1 MMPEALHLLE
11 EGGVKVIEGTP
22 GQPLMTRV
30 EDATEILEA
39 CFSNEVQT
47 VLLYAENV
55 TEGFFDL
62 SSSQAGA
69 VLQRLRNYGIR
80 LAVVCP
86 PGSVRFSSR
95 FDEMLAEER
104 RGRYFGVFESRRAA
118 LDWLED

>member
-1 MMPEALHLLE
+1 MPEALHLLE